1 MLKST
6 RDAIF
11 CTKTRDQKGRP
22 VSAILIEARLN
33 GQSCP
38 SYVILTNVLESFA
51 NVDDLRSSKTQ
62 SIITSLEIMH
72 LTL

>member
-1 MLKST
+1 MGWKIVLKST

-22 VSAILIEARLN
+22 VSAILIEALLN

-38 SYVILTNVLESFA
+38 SCVILDERF
-51 NVDDLRSSKTQ
+51 R
-62 SIITSLEIMH
+62 
-72 LTL
+72 

>member
-1 MLKST
+1 MGWKIVLKST

-22 VSAILIEARLN
+22 VIAILIEARLN

-38 SYVILTNVLESFA
+38 SYVILDERFRKFCECRRFEEFENTINY
-51 NVDDLRSSKTQ
+51 
-62 SIITSLEIMH
+62 
-72 LTL
+72 